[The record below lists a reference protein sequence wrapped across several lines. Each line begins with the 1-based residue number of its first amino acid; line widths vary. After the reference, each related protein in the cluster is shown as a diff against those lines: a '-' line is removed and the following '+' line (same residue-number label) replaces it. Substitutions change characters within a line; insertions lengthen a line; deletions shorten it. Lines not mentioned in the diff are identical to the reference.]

1 MKEFSSCIRPPLLR
15 GLRLA
20 RLARL
25 ARLVV
30 RRPDPGVCRI
40 DLTLGEPTET
50 SADSP
55 I

>member
-15 GLRLA
+15 GLRLV
-20 RLARL
+20 
-25 ARLVV
+25 RLVV

>member
-15 GLRLA
+15 GL

-50 SADSP
+50 SAYSP
-55 I
+55 M